1 MFGKRD
7 LYPSL
12 GGTIKQKAADLSQP
26 HAERRYQIRLE
37 TETGIRGDSLDA
49 MRWLMFYGDGQTS
62 LLRIAEQTGLPVRQ
76 LYETAEKLR
85 QHGLLALVDDQAEAD
100 R

>member
-1 MFGKRD
+1 
-7 LYPSL
+7 
-12 GGTIKQKAADLSQP
+12 
-26 HAERRYQIRLE
+26 
-37 TETGIRGDSLDA
+37 